1 MFERS
6 GNVKAFCMRA
16 KIHVK
21 KANKLPVMFDYQ
33 YYLAAVM
40 YRKLACVD
48 FIKADETH
56 RSEGYKFFT
65 YSNLILEDKKACKRG
80 LEFQNAYIVVSS
92 PNKEF
97 IRCFAQG
104 FIQEPEFNLGKAK
117 LLVEKVELL
126 KEEQMGTKVE
136 LKTISPI
143 YSKTLRETTHGLVE
157 WDLYPKDGKFHEN
170 IHKNLVE
177 RYLEYYRR
185 EPQDNFEITSLLDF
199 KPKRVSIDNSYRRCS
214 LMRFVATGSQELL
227 QFAYDA
233 GLGEKNAMGFG
244 CVEVVK

>member
-1 MFERS
+1 
-6 GNVKAFCMRA
+6 MRA

-21 KANKLPVMFDYQ
+21 KVNKLPVQFDYQ

-56 RSEGYKFFT
+56 RKEGYKFFT
-65 YSNLILEDKKACKRG
+65 YSNLILEDKKECNKGFNKG
-80 LEFQNAYIVVSS
+80 LEFQNAHIVVTS

-104 FIQEPEFNLGKAK
+104 FLQEPEFNLGRAR
-117 LLVEKVELL
+117 LVAEKVELL
-126 KEEQMGTKVE
+126 KEEKIGTKVE

-143 YSKTLRETTHGLVE
+143 YSKTIRETPNGLVE

-170 IHKNLVE
+170 IHKNLLE
-177 RYLEYYRR
+177 KYKEYYGKIP
-185 EPQDNFEITSLLDF
+185 EDNFEIISLIDF
-199 KPKRVSIDNSYRRCS
+199 KPKRVCIDNSYRRCS
-214 LMRFVATGSQELL
+214 LMRFTAAGSNELL

-244 CVEVVK
+244 CVEVIK